1 MNRLSLHTMTLIA
14 VTLFS
19 PWVHSAADV
28 DFIGVVANANLGQPY
43 IHGDFTFD
51 QDVSGGGAEFIG
63 IIGGGAI
70 GNVDGGLNSN
80 IVTFKTTDGSEF
92 SLVSFQLE
100 SAAGDDIYLV
110 SAYKDGTILIGES
123 WNLTGQYGS
132 YFTFTPT
139 STLFNDTDEIRISNN
154 DNSIGFIVVNLDN
167 IDVDVAV
174 PPNSAPITANFNG
187 DSFSY
192 TEGDGTQTLDQ
203 GTSATLTDADSA
215 NLNGGN
221 LTLTITSGEDAAE
234 DLLSIDTSGSVTLAG
249 TTAGNNVSITGP
261 GVVGTLGN
269 NIAAGNDFV
278 INLNATATPA
288 HLQTLVRAL
297 TYQNSDTD
305 NPTTGARNIR
315 LTVNDGDGG
324 TSANADITVTVA
336 GSNDTPVLTNLSGDS
351 LNYNEGDGAKLIDQ
365 AANASLNDVDS
376 SDFNTGNLSVSII
389 TNKDAAEDILGFDN
403 SVTTSGGAGDTVTIS
418 ATNVGT
424 LANSI
429 SAGNDLVV
437 NFTNNASPALI
448 QALIRSV
455 TYTNSDNLIPTQST
469 RTIRFTVSDG
479 DGGTSSNNDTSVIVN
494 QVNDAPLGSNKT
506 LTPNQANIL
515 PLNTND
521 FGYSDPEGDTFNRIT
536 IINAPAS
543 GSLWIDLDAS
553 NTINNAESALTSSDT
568 VTKANLDASLL
579 KYSPSGS
586 TSASFTFTVNDGSV
600 DSASNYTI
608 TLTVNAQPTVTIN
621 QASGQSDPTN
631 NATVTFDVVFNESI
645 SGFDITDIDLSGD
658 VTASVTSVSASSGTG
673 FTVTTNINANE
684 GDIIAQVIA
693 SGVTDASGATNQP
706 STSTDNTIEYDI
718 SAPASPSGLD
728 LVISSDSGNSDSDN
742 LTSDTTPEIS
752 GNGETGASI
761 TLFSDIDNSDTLNGS
776 EASVTTSV
784 STGTWS
790 VSMPTIASTSHS
802 LKAFQTDPAGNAS
815 PVSASLTIEI
825 DTDAPSGHS
834 AVIDQDPVNNGNQD
848 SVSFTFTAGEVSSNY
863 SYTLT
868 SSGGGTPLTGIG
880 TLSTAI
886 DTINN
891 IDVSSLTDGTLTLS
905 TILTDAAGNSAAA
918 VNDTSVKDSS
928 APNGHDV
935 SIDQALILAS
945 NDNALSFT
953 FSGAESG
960 ANFVYTINSSGGG
973 SINGTGSLT
982 TINDTISNID
992 VTSLSDGVLTL
1003 SVVVTDINGNAATAV
1018 IDTVN
1023 KDALGPVIQSVGL
1036 NTGNIKADETILVSV
1051 QFDDIVILSGSN
1063 STATLSIGG
1072 ISRTAVYTSGH
1083 NTSSLDFSYTVI
1095 SGDNDSDG
1103 VTLTSVQGNSDTAK
1117 DANGND
1123 VDFSFT
1129 AFTEAN
1135 LLVDTQAPV
1144 VATPL
1149 QTSQTV
1155 NADTLNLSQ
1164 TDYPEDGITVIVL
1177 SDSDGNGIADS
1188 NTPLASITSNSG
1200 SWSLTLNLS
1209 QDADNYF
1216 ILRTTDQAGNM
1227 TDTAIGNYLE
1237 DSIAP
1242 DDAIILS
1249 PIAHVYQS
1257 TNTITIQG
1265 SQSENGV
1272 SVSLYS
1278 DADNNGVADSNTAV
1292 ASSVVVANSWNI
1304 ALILSDNTN
1313 ANYVVIAQD
1322 DAGNSAQAVDL
1333 VTLTHD
1339 NINPIADIVIVTSL
1353 DNTPT
1358 LRGSVTDAGG
1368 IANLAFTLEASDN
1381 TIFGPFDADSFSD
1394 INSGEWLDSEL
1405 ASMLIDDSYDAHLS
1419 PIDLAGNTQI
1429 LTISD
1434 AVIIDTISPSEY
1446 SVEIEQDRIDTNNE
1460 SALSFIITGG
1470 NIGESFIYQIS
1481 DGSSSVTGSGT
1492 INISNDSNSQT
1503 ISNIDVSSLNE
1514 GTLTLTLSLTDI
1526 AGNQGLN
1533 VTDSLNKFY
1542 NLAPVITQ
1550 GNAITVTMSEDATP
1564 IPFSLNL
1571 TASDQDG
1578 DSLNWQ
1584 ITSGT
1589 SKGAASLQSS
1599 SNNAT
1604 VSYLP
1609 TANFNGN
1616 DSLTVQVSDGSLTS
1630 VITINIVITAV
1641 NDAPSISGNPIT
1653 SMSEDTPF
1661 NFAPVVSDIDST
1673 LLSCSISGLPTWA
1686 SFNTATGV
1694 LSGTPTNADVGTHE
1708 HIIITVKD
1716 NLGAI
1721 KSLPSFS
1728 ITVTNVNDAPVISG
1742 SPASSVDED
1751 SLYSFTPTTLDADS
1765 GDSHTFAIT
1774 GLPAWASF
1782 NTANGKLSGTPTND
1796 HVGTSSNI
1804 IISVTD
1810 SANVTVNLPSFSI
1823 TVTNVNNAPVISGSP
1838 ASSVDEDSLYS
1849 FTPTTLD
1856 ADSGDSHT
1864 FAITGLPAWA
1874 SFNTANGKL
1883 SGTPTNDHVGTSN
1896 SIIISVTDSANVTV
1910 SLPSFSIT
1918 VTNVN
1923 DAPVISGSPASS
1935 VDEDSLY
1942 SFTPTT
1948 LDADSDDTHQFSISN
1963 KPDWAS
1969 FNNSNGTLS
1978 GTPVNENI
1986 GTSSNIIIS
1995 VTDSANATASLSA
2008 FSIEVNNTN
2017 DVPVLHTTELEAKE
2031 DTELLF
2037 SLNISDDDNDEL
2049 TLTLVT
2055 HPQHGSLNTSGS
2067 LWRYQADT
2075 NYHGDDNFTILI
2087 NDEEIS
2093 SEPIEVSINV
2103 LPVND
2108 APQAH
2113 NDSFELDYTPNGNY
2127 SLSVLAN
2134 DQDIDED
2141 TLILVSAQSS
2151 LGEVIIRNE
2160 ALLLTLSSGITGDI
2174 NLSYLI
2180 VDPDGESSQAEV
2192 SLRIKPNDEALP
2204 ILTVPEAVSVQ
2215 AQGLFTRVD
2224 LGVAIAFDS
2233 KGEALP
2239 VSLRYGQ
2246 PLFQPGR
2253 HLVYWETTDN
2263 NGNTKVASQQ
2273 VDVYP
2278 LVNFHKDQFVVEGT
2292 SASVTLSLNGDS
2304 PQYPVVIDFT
2314 LEGDAR
2320 VDEDYRL
2327 SSQQA
2332 VITSGRDVTLM
2343 IEILADNID
2352 EPKERLELVIDE
2364 SVNRGYKPN
2373 HTLHIVNHNV
2383 APEIAFEIS
2392 QASDQRQML
2401 AIDGGEIIITAKYS
2415 DINSSDQLTL
2425 SWNLNTMQVQDLD
2438 PSTDVIR
2445 FDPIELEPGYY
2456 PIRAE
2461 VSDGVLSTQVQA
2473 NLHLVA
2479 SLPTLDNTDTDG
2491 DMIPDNIEGFGD
2503 DDRDGVPN
2511 FQDALPSCNVQP
2523 ENVDEQVQYLTEG
2536 EAGVC
2541 INVGSIATGGQR
2553 NTLLLDEDD
2562 ALPEDSEFRFSGGVF
2577 DFVASG
2583 LPVQGNQYRIVLPLT
2598 KAIPTDAIYRK
2609 YSETQGWYDF
2619 VQDEF
2624 NQLHTSQG
2632 EPGYCPSPGD
2642 LSWQTGLIEG
2652 SWCIQ
2657 LTIVDGGPNDDDGE
2671 ANFHITDP
2679 GGVATI
2685 NTSNLAPHAEDDI
2698 VVLIESSLLLLD
2710 PTLNDSDPEGGNI
2723 QLLNAQG
2730 RLGAASINQAGLLQY
2745 QAPAGYL
2752 GEDEVHYTIID
2763 GEGNSATARV
2773 LITVKANKMP
2783 VTVNDHATTDD
2794 RTSIVVDV
2802 ISNDIDEQVLQL
2814 IYVDAEIGKVSI
2826 TPNDQLQYTPQLGY
2840 EGEDQVLYRI
2850 QDPLGAQ
2857 MEGILIVTVDA
2868 YQVIEVKNE
2877 SSGGSMGLFNA
2888 ALLLLLG
2895 ALRRSKGLISLLSVS
2910 LIFCGAAHAQWSANA
2925 QSGYS
2930 RTSSDVDI
2938 SQLESLGLL
2947 VDQFSN
2953 DNRDWSWSLGIGYEV
2968 VPNWQV
2974 NLGYQNLGNYE
2985 FSVQGEAL
2993 SLAPIIGLATTLGPR
3008 SATGID
3014 LGLSY
3019 RWEVSDSIG
3028 LMLGGGFW
3036 FWESDFTSL
3045 INQTRVS
3052 IDENGS
3058 DWFSDI
3064 SVYWRIN
3071 PQWQI
3076 DLGWQRFII
3085 DENHIDNGFA
3095 RISFMF

>member
-14 VTLFS
+14 VTIFS

-215 NLNGGN
+215 NLNDGN
-221 LTLTITSGEDAAE
+221 LTLTITSGKDATE

-249 TTAGNNVSITGP
+249 ITAGNNVSITGP

-297 TYQNSDTD
+297 TYQNSDID

-336 GSNDTPVLTNLSGDS
+336 GSNDAPVLTNLSGDS

-437 NFTNNASPALI
+437 NFTNNANPALI

-469 RTIRFTVSDG
+469 RTVRFTVSDG
-479 DGGTSSNNDTSVIVN
+479 DGGTSSNNDTSVIVS
-494 QVNDAPLGSNKT
+494 QVNGAPLGSNKT
-506 LTPNQANIL
+506 LTPNQASIL
-515 PLNTND
+515 PLTTSD
-521 FGYSDPEGDTFNRIT
+521 FSYSDPEGDTLNRIT

-543 GSLWIDLDAS
+543 GSLWVDLDAS
-553 NTINNAESALTSSDT
+553 NSINNAESALTSSDT

-586 TSASFTFTVNDGSV
+586 TSTNFTFTVNDGSA

-658 VTASVTSVSASSGTG
+658 VTANVTSVSASSGTG

-684 GDIIAQVIA
+684 GDIIAQIIA
-693 SGVTDASGATNQP
+693 GGVTDASGATNQP

-761 TLFSDIDNSDTLNGS
+761 TLFSDIDHSGTLNGS

-815 PVSASLTIEI
+815 PVSATLTIEI
-825 DTDAPSGHS
+825 DTVAPSGHG
-834 AVIDQDPVNNGNQD
+834 AVIDQDPINNGNQD

-868 SSGGGTPLTGIG
+868 SSGGGTPLTGTG

-886 DTINN
+886 DTITN

-935 SIDQALILAS
+935 SIDQALILTS

-982 TINDTISNID
+982 TVNDTISNID
-992 VTSLSDGVLTL
+992 MTSLSDGVLTL

-1135 LLVDTQAPV
+1135 LLVDTQTPV

-1149 QTSQTV
+1149 QASQTV
-1155 NADTLNLSQ
+1155 NADTLTLSQ
-1164 TDYPEDGITVIVL
+1164 NNYPEDGITVIAL
-1177 SDSDGNGIADS
+1177 SDSDGNGIADN

-1209 QDADNYF
+1209 QNADNYF

-1304 ALILSDNTN
+1304 ALTLSDNTN

-1339 NINPIADIVIVTSL
+1339 NINPIADITIVTSL

-1368 IANLAFTLEASDN
+1368 IANLSFTLEASDN

-1405 ASMLIDDSYDAHLS
+1405 ASTLIDDSYDAHLS

-1434 AVIIDTISPSEY
+1434 AIRIDTISPNGY
-1446 SVEIEQDRIDTNNE
+1446 SIEIEQDRIDTNNE

-1492 INISNDSNSQT
+1492 INISNNSNSQT

-1550 GNAITVTMSEDATP
+1550 GNTITVTMSEDATP
-1564 IPFSLNL
+1564 TPFSLNL

-1589 SKGAASLQSS
+1589 NKGAALLQVSGY
-1599 SNNAT
+1599 NTT

-1630 VITINIVITAV
+1630 QITINIVITAV
-1641 NDAPSISGNPIT
+1641 NDAPRISGNPIT
-1653 SMSEDTPF
+1653 SISEDIPF

-1686 SFNTATGV
+1686 SFNTVTGV
-1694 LSGTPTNADVGTHE
+1694 LSGTPTNANVGTHE

-1751 SLYSFTPTTLDADS
+1751 SLYSFTPTM
-1765 GDSHTFAIT
+1765 
-1774 GLPAWASF
+1774 
-1782 NTANGKLSGTPTND
+1782 
-1796 HVGTSSNI
+1796 
-1804 IISVTD
+1804 
-1810 SANVTVNLPSFSI
+1810 
-1823 TVTNVNNAPVISGSP
+1823 
-1838 ASSVDEDSLYS
+1838 
-1849 FTPTTLD
+1849 
-1856 ADSGDSHT
+1856 
-1864 FAITGLPAWA
+1864 
-1874 SFNTANGKL
+1874 
-1883 SGTPTNDHVGTSN
+1883 
-1896 SIIISVTDSANVTV
+1896 
-1910 SLPSFSIT
+1910 
-1918 VTNVN
+1918 
-1923 DAPVISGSPASS
+1923 
-1935 VDEDSLY
+1935 
-1942 SFTPTT
+1942 

-1963 KPDWAS
+1963 KPDWAN

-1995 VTDSANATASLSA
+1995 VTDSANATASLSV

-2017 DVPVLHTTELEAKE
+2017 DVPVLHTSELEAKE
-2031 DTELLF
+2031 DSELLF

-2055 HPQHGSLNTSGS
+2055 QPQHGSLNTSGS

-2087 NDEEIS
+2087 NDEETS

-2113 NDSFELDYTPNGNY
+2113 NDSFELDYTPNRNY
-2127 SLSVLAN
+2127 SLPVLAN
-2134 DQDIDED
+2134 DQDVDED
-2141 TLILVSAQSS
+2141 TLTLVSAQSS
-2151 LGEVIIRNE
+2151 LGEVIIENE
-2160 ALLLTLSSGITGDI
+2160 ALLLTLNSGVTGDI

-2192 SLRIKPNDEALP
+2192 SLQIKPNDEALP

-2253 HLVYWETTDN
+2253 HLVYWETTDS

-2352 EPKERLELVIDE
+2352 EPKEQLELVIDE

-2373 HTLHIVNHNV
+2373 HTLYIVNHNV

-2401 AIDGGEIIITAKYS
+2401 GIDGGEIIITAKYS

-2461 VSDGVLSTQVQA
+2461 VSDGVLGTQVQA

-2491 DMIPDNIEGFGD
+2491 DMIPDNFEGFGD
-2503 DDRDGVPN
+2503 DDLDGVPN

-2624 NQLHTSQG
+2624 NQLHSSLG

-2763 GEGNSATARV
+2763 REGNSATARV

-2814 IYVDAEIGKVSI
+2814 IYVDAEIGKVGI
-2826 TPNDQLQYTPQLGY
+2826 TANDQLQYTPQLGY

-2868 YQVIEVKNE
+2868 YQIIEVKNE
-2877 SSGGSMGLFNA
+2877 SSGGSMGLFSA

-2910 LIFCGAAHAQWSANA
+2910 LIFCGAAHAQWSVNA

-2953 DNRDWSWSLGIGYEV
+2953 NNRDWSWSLGIDYEV

-2993 SLAPIIGLATTLGPR
+2993 SLAPIIGLASTLGPR

-3064 SVYWRIN
+3064 SVYWRIA

-3085 DENHIDNGFA
+3085 DKNHIDNGFA